1 MRSQGVLSCEREDVL
16 AAMAYAVRMA
26 AGETI
31 GAPMSEPK
39 FMLDADMPRA
49 CPPWSRGQ
57 GGPSGLEDSPH
68 AFAREN
74 GQRARKSLYLKRS
87 AMYSS
92 GRSR

>member
-49 CPPWSRGQ
+49 CPRGH
-57 GGPSGLEDSPH
+57 GVRGPSGLEDSPMPSR
-68 AFAREN
+68 AKTGNAR
-74 GQRARKSLYLKRS
+74 GSPYI
-87 AMYSS
+87 
-92 GRSR
+92 